1 MKKILSFILLYTLAL
16 SGFAQTKDLNKQE
29 KQYLDFLYQYMP
41 LSDRADYDT
50 SFFISQVK
58 TAIMAKNT
66 FSWGKIVP
74 EEIFK
79 HFVLVY
85 RVNNENLDSARE
97 VMFSMMK
104 DRIKNMS
111 MYDAALEV
119 NHWCHEYVNYKGS
132 DGRTSSPLA
141 TMKTSW
147 GRCGE
152 ESTFAVTALRAACI
166 PARQRYTPR
175 WAHTDDNHA
184 WVEVWIDGKWCYLGA
199 CEPEPKLNVAWFTA
213 PAKRAMMVHTT
224 VFGKYNGTEECNFIH
239 PLYSKINLLSN
250 YAPVKKLRIKVI
262 ENISV
267 NKGRSKKEEMR
278 AVKNAE
284 VSFGL
289 YNYAEYYP
297 LAKVKTDDD
306 GFASLTTGYVDLV
319 IWAV

>member
-58 TAIMAKNT
+58 TAILARNT
-66 FSWGKIVP
+66 FSWGKTVP

-152 ESTFAVTALRAACI
+152 ESTFAVTALRSVGI
-166 PARQRYTPR
+166 PARQCYTPR

-184 WVEVWIDGKWCYLGA
+184 WVEVWIEGKWYFLGA
-199 CEPEPKLNVAWFTA
+199 CEPDPELNMGWFAIPST
-213 PAKRAMMVHTT
+213 RTMMVHSNA
-224 VFGKYNGTEECNFIH
+224 FGKYNQNEEVTLATNLFSRVNML
-239 PLYSKINLLSN
+239 PNYTTTQKIT
-250 YAPVKKLRIKVI
+250 IKVLDNQQKPI
-262 ENISV
+262 
-267 NKGRSKKEEMR
+267 
-278 AVKNAE
+278 KNAT
-284 VSFGL
+284 VKFKL

-297 LAKVKTDDD
+297 IAVQKTDEN
-306 GFASLTTGYVDLV
+306 GVAQV
-319 IWAV
+319 